1 MRLFA
6 VLLPL
11 LCFGQDWG
19 SLHIVNGNLSFS
31 KKLMVQLHSRVRTN
45 QDFREFF
52 QARNGL
58 IANYQIRPRLILIG
72 GYYFLSEQNAPE
84 KFNNFHRVFGG
95 GQVFLPLS
103 KDLMLESRTLTERF
117 IGTPRDSY
125 MRNRQ
130 RLWLT
135 FGKRTVKPFVQAEAL
150 LQRGVPTG
158 RFGSG
163 IQITSRGGHN
173 FFVGYEIRQLQSG
186 GHIQLIATNFQFR
199 LKSATR

>member
-19 SLHIVNGNLSFS
+19 SLHIVNGILPLSN
-31 KKLMVQLHSRVRTN
+31 KLTVQLHSRLRTN
-45 QDFREFF
+45 QDLREFF
-52 QARNGL
+52 QARGGL
-58 IANYQIRPRLILIG
+58 IANYQVRPRLILIS
-72 GYYFLSEQNAPE
+72 GYYFLGEQNAPE

-95 GQVFLPLS
+95 GQVLLPVS
-103 KDLMLESRTLTERF
+103 KDFTLESRTLMERF

-130 RLWLT
+130 RFWLT
-135 FGKRTVKPFVQAEAL
+135 FGNRTVRPFVHAEAL

-163 IQITSRGGHN
+163 IQITSRAGHN
-173 FFVGYEIRQLQSG
+173 VLVGYEMRQLQNG
-186 GHIQLIATNFQFR
+186 GHIQLIATSFQFR